1 MPNPSPGNA
10 PSKRFVVIVDHGSR
24 RPEAHDSL
32 RSLAARVGDAL
43 PDRRVRIAHLEIA
56 EPSLPDALDA
66 CVRDGAEEVVVY
78 PYFLGPGRHSREDI
92 PGLVE
97 AAARTHGSVAFHL
110 EPPFGENPG
119 IPELV
124 TRTLR

>member
-1 MPNPSPGNA
+1 MPKSPSASA

-24 RPEAHDSL
+24 RAEAHGSL
-32 RSLAARVGDAL
+32 RSLAARVAAQL

-56 EPSLPDALDA
+56 EPSLPDALEA
-66 CVRDGAEEVVVY
+66 CVRDGAEEIVVY

-97 AAARTHGSVAFHL
+97 VATRTHEGVAFRL
-110 EPPFGENPG
+110 EPPFGEDPG
-119 IPELV
+119 IAQLV
-124 TRTLR
+124 TRALR